1 MSIPLLKGTE
11 VERLRLAG
19 QAAAETLA
27 CVAERLAPGVATADI
42 DAWVREDTARRGGK
56 PSQLGYHGFPAA
68 VCTSRNQVVCH
79 GIPRVDERIAPG
91 DIINVDVTTCLEGY
105 HGDTSATF
113 CIGEV
118 SAEAQHVVD
127 VARRCRDAGMAVV
140 RHGARLGDIGAAIEE
155 LARAEG
161 CSVVSEFG
169 GHGIGRQMHGP
180 PHVPHVGRRGTGITL
195 RSGMVLTIEPMVN
208 LGRPEIR
215 ILPDG
220 WTVVTVDGS
229 LSAQFEHT
237 VLVTREGCEV
247 LTRRSPAAS
256 SSLREPQVGLGLGP

>member
-1 MSIPLLKGTE
+1 MGIPLLKGTE
-11 VERLRLAG
+11 LDRLRLAG
-19 QAAAETLA
+19 QAAAGTLA
-27 CVAERLAPGVATADI
+27 HIAERLAPGVATADI

-79 GIPRVDERIAPG
+79 GIPRPDERLAPG
-91 DIINVDVTTCLEGY
+91 DIINVDVTTCLDGF

-113 CIGEV
+113 LIGEV
-118 SAEAQHVVD
+118 SAEARHVVD

-161 CSVVSEFG
+161 CSVVREFG

-208 LGRPEIR
+208 LGRPEVR
-215 ILPDG
+215 VLPDG
-220 WTVVTVDGS
+220 WTVVTEDGS

-247 LTRRSPAAS
+247 LTLLPSPSTSQEEALSQNPA
-256 SSLREPQVGLGLGP
+256 

>member
-1 MSIPLLKGTE
+1 MGIPLLKGTE
-11 VERLRLAG
+11 LDRLRLAG
-19 QAAAETLA
+19 KAAAGTLA
-27 CVAERLAPGVATADI
+27 YIASRLAPGVATADI
-42 DAWVREDTARRGGK
+42 DAWVREDTARRGGQ

-79 GIPRVDERIAPG
+79 GIPRPDERLAPG
-91 DIINVDVTTCLEGY
+91 DIINVDVTTCLNGF

-113 CIGEV
+113 FIGEV
-118 SAEAQHVVD
+118 SAEARHVVD
-127 VARRCRDAGMAVV
+127 VARRCRDAGLAVV
-140 RHGARLGDIGAAIEE
+140 RHGARLGDIGAAIED

-161 CSVVSEFG
+161 CSVVREFG

-208 LGRPEIR
+208 LGRPEVR
-215 ILPDG
+215 VLPDG
-220 WTVVTVDGS
+220 WTVVTEDGS

-237 VLVTREGCEV
+237 VLVTHEGCEV
-247 LTRRSPAAS
+247 LT
-256 SSLREPQVGLGLGP
+256 LGEPGEPTLALPG